1 MNTNFPKNISNE
13 PYHTIRYLPI
23 SISIKSRSKIVAI
36 LETCYNEA
44 TFVNTLLQQNDNSYT
59 HDIIDHN
66 TSLLSGFAEAFG
78 TTELEE
84 KKVSQEQ

>member
-13 PYHTIRYLPI
+13 PFHTIRYLPI

-59 HDIIDHN
+59 HD
-66 TSLLSGFAEAFG
+66 T
-78 TTELEE
+78 
-84 KKVSQEQ
+84 K